1 MVAPLSRRLSLVLG
15 GVRSGKSSFA
25 EGLAAECGRNVLYV
39 ATGVE
44 TDPEMAERIRRHR
57 ESRPPSWSTL
67 EEPAEL
73 AVRIESEVTGD
84 CAYDAV
90 LIDSLDLWVSNI
102 LLKYEADSPEC
113 TEEAMNSG
121 LQHLLQVAQ
130 RSPAAFIMVSS
141 EVGHSLVPSEPLG
154 RRFQDLMGL
163 ANQRVAAAADQV
175 FLVVAGIPTRIRPP
189 AMNYGPGV

>member
-15 GVRSGKSSFA
+15 GVRSGKSAFA
-25 EGLAAECGRNVLYV
+25 EGLAAEFGRNVLYV

-44 TDPEMAERIRRHR
+44 TDAEMAERIRRHR
-57 ESRPPSWSTL
+57 ESRPESWSTL

-84 CAYDAV
+84 WAYDAV

-102 LLKYEADSPEC
+102 LLKHEADSSEC

-121 LQHLLQVAQ
+121 LQHLLQVAE

-175 FLVVAGIPTRIRPP
+175 FLVVAGIPTRIRP
-189 AMNYGPGV
+189 ATVNNGPGA